1 MLAGTTGIS
10 VPDTF
15 NISLL
20 QRIQEE
26 LTGLPRKQKTQYALL
41 EAESFLHRWINSAL
55 KKNYSVA
62 EIDGLLLNAGMS
74 DLQVEGLWKF
84 YERREN
90 RRKHKRMSPIKMSR
104 KTKKAIS
111 HEDTPMSN
119 SATQFVPKNAVENSS
134 EVGEPTVQ
142 SIAETP
148 QHLSGGHFD
157 LPPDTED
164 I

>member
-26 LTGLPRKQKTQYALL
+26 LTGLPKKQKTQYALL
-41 EAESFLHRWINSAL
+41 EAESYLHKWIHSAL
-55 KKNYSVA
+55 KKNYTVA
-62 EIDGLLLNAGMS
+62 EIDDVLLNAGWS
-74 DLQVEGLWKF
+74 DLQVEGFWKF

-90 RRKHKRMSPIKMSR
+90 KRKHKRMSPMKMSR
-104 KTKKAIS
+104 KTKKVVS
-111 HEDTPMSN
+111 HEDTPKSN
-119 SATQFVPKNAVENSS
+119 SAPQFAPKNAVENSS
-134 EVGEPTVQ
+134 EVKELIVQ
-142 SIAETP
+142 SKAETQKP
-148 QHLSGGHFD
+148 LSGGHFE